1 MPIYEAAEY
10 VTVEQITPEEQA
22 AGEELIPA
30 EYIGTQVPSYGYD
43 DPIFKEFGIT
53 SMTTERPQ
61 TAGPEQEA
69 WDAQFKPILASL
81 NDKIKVHNAKAQ
93 LHNQKISG
101 VANEK
106 INDYTII
113 RTKTMTSHEEVK
125 NSTPGV
131 VRFWWRY
138 VIHRKWY

>member
-22 AGEELIPA
+22 AGEAPIPA
-30 EYIGTQVPSYGYD
+30 EYIGTQVPSYAYN
-43 DPIFKEFGIT
+43 DPIFKKFGIT

-81 NDKIKVHNAKAQ
+81 NDKIKAHNEKAK
-93 LHNQKISG
+93 LYNQQISG

-106 INDYTII
+106 N
-113 RTKTMTSHEEVK
+113 R
-125 NSTPGV
+125 
-131 VRFWWRY
+131 
-138 VIHRKWY
+138 

>member
-22 AGEELIPA
+22 AGEEPIPA
-30 EYIGTQVPSYGYD
+30 EYIGTQVPSYAYD

-69 WDAQFKPILASL
+69 WDAQFKPILTTL

-93 LHNQKISG
+93 LHNQKSL
-101 VANEK
+101 VWL
-106 INDYTII
+106 
-113 RTKTMTSHEEVK
+113 MK
-125 NSTPGV
+125 N
-131 VRFWWRY
+131 
-138 VIHRKWY
+138 